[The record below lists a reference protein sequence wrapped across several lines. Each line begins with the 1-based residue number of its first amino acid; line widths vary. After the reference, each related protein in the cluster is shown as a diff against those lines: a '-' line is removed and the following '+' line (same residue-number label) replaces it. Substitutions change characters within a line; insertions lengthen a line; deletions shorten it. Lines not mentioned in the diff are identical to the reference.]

1 MTKAE
6 ELNFELNDQPIL
18 FSGSSH
24 TSDKE
29 LQHEIKDG
37 NGIII
42 RKGNA
47 KVYLKN
53 VTRNP
58 DNSYIGKVDYV
69 DPYKALSGDCII
81 DGFEITF
88 LHSHVFVCQ
97 Y

>member
-6 ELNFELNDQPIL
+6 ELNFDLNGQTIM
-18 FSGSSH
+18 FSGSG
-24 TSDKE
+24 KK

-37 NGIII
+37 NGVTL
-42 RKGNA
+42 RKGNV
-47 KVYLKN
+47 KVYIKN

-69 DPYKALSGDCII
+69 DPYKALSGDGII
-81 DGFEITF
+81 DGFEMTF
-88 LHSHVFVCQ
+88 LQGHVFVCQ